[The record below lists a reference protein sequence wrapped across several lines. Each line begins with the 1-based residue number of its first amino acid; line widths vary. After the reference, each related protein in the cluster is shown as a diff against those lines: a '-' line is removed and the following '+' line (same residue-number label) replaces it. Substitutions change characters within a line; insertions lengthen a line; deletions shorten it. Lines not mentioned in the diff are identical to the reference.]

1 MNMMNEPSDEV
12 VRKAFR
18 HFKTSSGDILLF
30 TRPGS
35 RGSIVERE
43 YEVAERIGKEIIA
56 VDASGDIQTFSDKQI
71 LKWLVRGDLS
81 VKRWVEF

>member
-1 MNMMNEPSDEV
+1 MQ
-12 VRKAFR
+12 
-18 HFKTSSGDILLF
+18 F

-35 RGSIVERE
+35 RCSIVERE

-56 VDASGDIQTFSDKQI
+56 VDSSGDIQTFSDKQI